1 MRYRGEIISAK
12 STDVVFEALE
22 LMDKYNLSVLPVID
36 GTESVGSIKE
46 SSIIDKVIS
55 DRTISGKKVNEIMDN
70 KLPTIDYDSP
80 FSEAR
85 EMLQKENAILVSQH
99 GNFE

>member
-1 MRYRGEIISAK
+1 
-12 STDVVFEALE
+12 
-22 LMDKYNLSVLPVID
+22 
-36 GTESVGSIKE
+36 
-46 SSIIDKVIS
+46 
-55 DRTISGKKVNEIMDN
+55 MDN

-99 GNFE
+99 GIIKGILNRYDVLDFV